1 VETNPTAD
9 PTEKP
14 TIGNAA
20 PSRVAGCC
28 SAAAL
33 SASSGVRER
42 CTTPSSDT
50 DSWGWERTSKSRI
63 SPNFSP
69 RICRLPTRRRSL
81 EPRSDRPIPGSS
93 STARHDCALAAA
105 FFDRVEAADPR
116 PGIVTAIREKRDRIV
131 DPDVVER
138 FAGAN
143 PRNPAALVDGLTE
156 GFREHTQYDVARY
169 LAGSI
174 EDNVIF
180 GAADLRQYFEEDVDF
195 EALLESDTTGIF
207 CWELV
212 FRSIEAL
219 QSVRPVRQSIPVAAC
234 YVSDR
239 RHKHAFTGIVSAIR
253 VDGALRLP
261 MTFVDYTHSTL
272 YDDVRLTGVLGEG
285 LAAYNDGHRA
295 DEIWW

>member
-1 VETNPTAD
+1 MGTNLKEQDLAELLTEDLSLAYEETIAG
-9 PTEKP
+9 TEVRS
-14 TIGNAA
+14 TDSGLVVDGET
-20 PSRVAGCC
+20 RLRFGDDDRED
-28 SAAAL
+28 AAAVDTAFGTDGRIGDLFADL
-33 SASSGVRER
+33 SAFRDGAYAFEFHQ
-42 CTTPSSDT
+42 P
-50 DSWGWERTSKSRI
+50 
-63 SPNFSP
+63 
-69 RICRLPTRRRSL
+69 
-81 EPRSDRPIPGSS
+81 
-93 STARHDCALAAA
+93 AA
-105 FFDRVEAADPR
+105 FFDRVEAADSR

-138 FAGAN
+138 FAGAD

-156 GFREHTQYDVARY
+156 GFREHTQYDVTRY